1 MKQLLLIRHAKSSWA
16 DTTLSDLDRPL
27 KKRGKREASQLGKL
41 LKKKTIFPQL
51 IVSSPAKRTKK
62 TAFKI
67 ARELDYKKQDIQ
79 ISNLIYSDEIP
90 DLLNFIH
97 SIPNSQ
103 NRVFIVGHSPSIM
116 ELANHLVGKKFNKF
130 KTSGHILIEFKI
142 KSWKDVTKKCG
153 KTITQFRVE

>member
-27 KKRGKREASQLGKL
+27 NKRGKREASQLGKT
-41 LKKKTIFPQL
+41 LKEKEIFPQL

-67 ARELDYKKQDIQ
+67 GRELDYKKQDIQ
-79 ISNLIYSDEIP
+79 ISNLIYDHGIP
-90 DLLNFIH
+90 DLISFIH

-116 ELANHLVGKKFNKF
+116 ELANHLVGKQFNTF
-130 KTSGHILIEFKI
+130 KTCGHILIEFKI
-142 KSWKDVTKKCG
+142 KSWKDVDKSSG
-153 KTITQFRVE
+153 KIVTQFRVE